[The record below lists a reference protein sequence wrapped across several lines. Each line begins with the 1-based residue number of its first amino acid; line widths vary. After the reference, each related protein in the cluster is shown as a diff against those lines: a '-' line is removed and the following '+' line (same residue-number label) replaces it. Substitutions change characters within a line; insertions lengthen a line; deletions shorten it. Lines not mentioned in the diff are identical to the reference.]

1 MNTPVAITPTGP
13 LEGAM
18 AIPGSKSLTNRA
30 LVCAALAPGKSILV
44 NPSDSEDTEL
54 MQNALDQMGV
64 LARKTG
70 RGLEV
75 EGGGGRL
82 SVPRLPIPVGNAGT
96 TLRFL
101 LSLAALAPGRVVF
114 EGAPRMAERPIEDLI
129 AALGDLGV
137 LVEFRPGIPT
147 YVVHGGILRGGTA
160 RVHADKSSQFL
171 SSLLLCA
178 PYAASD
184 VLVMVEGSLASA
196 PYVAMT
202 AAVMRHFGVPVD
214 MKDREYHIR
223 SGQRYTSAEFEVE
236 ADASGAS
243 YAFGAAA
250 VAGGVVTASHVR
262 RDSLQGDIGFV
273 GLLEAMGCVSSRTAG
288 GLTLS
293 RTGPLK
299 GIAVDMNR
307 MPDVVPTLAAIA
319 LFADSPTH
327 IRNVAQLRHKESDR
341 LSVLAAE
348 LRKFGAAITEYDDGL
363 GIVPSSLHGATIDP
377 HGDHRMAMACALVG
391 LRVPG
396 VVISDPGCVR
406 KSFPQFWGQLAS
418 LAHARQNAEP

>member
-1 MNTPVAITPTGP
+1 MNAPIAITPTGP

-18 AIPGSKSLTNRA
+18 VIPGSKSLTNRA
-30 LVCAALAPGKSILV
+30 LVCAALAQGESILV
-44 NPSDSEDTEL
+44 NPSDSEDTVL

-64 LARKTG
+64 LARMTG

-82 SVPRLPIPVGNAGT
+82 SVPKLPIPVGNAGT

-114 EGAPRMAERPIEDLI
+114 EGAPRMAERPNEDLI

-137 LVEFRPGIPT
+137 LVEFRTGIPT

-178 PYAASD
+178 PYAATD
-184 VLVMVEGSLASA
+184 VLVTVEGSLTSA

-202 AAVMRHFGVPVD
+202 AAVMRHFGVQLD
-214 MKDREYHIR
+214 MKDHEYHIR
-223 SGQRYTSAEFEVE
+223 SGQRYKPAEFEVE

-250 VAGGVVTASHVR
+250 IAGGAVTARRVR

-273 GLLEAMGCVSSRTAG
+273 GLLEEMGCVSFRTAG
-288 GLTLS
+288 GLALS
-293 RTGPLK
+293 RTGPLR

-307 MPDVVPTLAAIA
+307 MPDVVPTLAAVA
-319 LFADSPTH
+319 LFADSPTR
-327 IRNVAQLRHKESDR
+327 IRNVAHLRHKESDR
-341 LSVLAAE
+341 LGVLAAE
-348 LRKFGAAITEYDDGL
+348 LRKFGALITEYDDGL
-363 GIVPSSLHGATIDP
+363 GVVPSSLHGAAIDP

-396 VVISDPGCVR
+396 VVITDPGCVR
-406 KSFPQFWGQLAS
+406 KSFPQFWGQLGA
-418 LAHARQNAEP
+418 LARAPLNADS

>member
-1 MNTPVAITPTGP
+1 MNTPLAITPGGA

-30 LVCAALAPGKSILV
+30 LVCAALAQGKSVLA
-44 NPSDSEDTEL
+44 NPSDSEDTAL
-54 MQNALDQMGV
+54 MRNALDQMGI
-64 LARKTG
+64 LASMTG

-82 SVPRLPIPVGNAGT
+82 SIPKVPIPVGNAGT

-114 EGAPRMAERPIEDLI
+114 EAAPRMAERHNEDLI

-137 LVEFRPGIPT
+137 LVEFRSGIPT

-178 PYAASD
+178 PYAATD
-184 VLVMVEGSLASA
+184 VLVTVEGGLTSA

-202 AAVMRHFGVPVD
+202 IAVMRQFGVVPG
-214 MKDREYHIR
+214 MRESHYHIR
-223 SGQRYTSAEFEVE
+223 SGQRYTPSEFEVE

-250 VAGGVVTASHVR
+250 IAGGTVTARHVR
-262 RDSLQGDIGFV
+262 KDSLQGDIGFV
-273 GLLEAMGCVSSRTAG
+273 GLLEEMGCVSSRTAG
-288 GLTLS
+288 GLALT

-299 GIAVDMNR
+299 GITVDMNR
-307 MPDVVPTLAAIA
+307 MPDVVPTLAAVA
-319 LFADSPTH
+319 LFADSPTRV
-327 IRNVAQLRHKESDR
+327 RNVAHLRHKESDR
-341 LSVLAAE
+341 LGVLAAE
-348 LRKFGAAITEYDDGL
+348 LRKFGGAVTEYDDGL
-363 GIVPSSLHGATIDP
+363 DIMPSVLHGATIDP

-396 VVISDPGCVR
+396 VVIADPGCVR
-406 KSFPQFWGQLAS
+406 KSFPQFWAQLGS
-418 LAHARQNAEP
+418 LIRTPLNAGT